1 MGRAPTRLEY
11 HVGRSVWRCAA
22 ERLVWNLWEPG
33 RTRIKTLEKKESRRM
48 RALTLCLT
56 FLTAF
61 SLTFRLSPPAAAL
74 AAPKERPTIGLVL
87 SGGGALGATHVGVI
101 KVLEELKVPIDLV
114 VGTSMGS
121 IVGGLYAMG
130 LNAGEMDGLIR
141 SIDWAGAFEDRPPR
155 GDRSFRRKQDDYGFL
170 IDLKVG
176 IKDGGVQFPPG
187 LIQGQRLTLL
197 LRALSLRAQGISDFD
212 ALPIRYRA
220 VAADLETGR
229 EVVLSKGNIATAMR
243 ASMSVPS
250 VFPPV
255 EVDGKMLVDGGVANN
270 LPVDVARAMGA
281 DVVIVVDIP
290 TILKKR
296 EKLKSTVDIA
306 GQMLA
311 VLIQQNSLT
320 QLRSLTPKDVLIQP
334 ELGTMSSA
342 DFGRIADA
350 IAPGEKAARTQTAR
364 LSELGKLN
372 GLPRAAGSAAV
383 SARSERG
390 GEASA
395 DVAYRGSYRGGTG
408 GGGSRYDQ
416 NDGVVYSG
424 RRDQNGVD
432 AAAYGGQGSGGSRAG
447 NAGKAADKAVAG
459 KLDLHATNGPPPIIA
474 FIDVDNRTKL
484 SDERIR
490 RMITQKPGQP
500 LDAARLER
508 DFALLYG
515 LGDFEQIDYTL
526 VERNGQIGMVITAT
540 EKTWAKD
547 YFRVGLALEHDFSGR
562 STFTLG
568 GAVTFTALD
577 QYGAEWRSE
586 ISIGAEQRLFTEYY
600 QPLQPTQGWFVLP
613 QAQYYQRNFF
623 TYGKDG
629 ANAEYRLITADARFL
644 VGTEL
649 GSEGMVAAG
658 LRFGRGD
665 LQRLV
670 GSTNPS
676 DVAYN
681 IGAGRF
687 VFMSDTLDD
696 ADFPTEGRLVN
707 LTIDMSSQSLGADA
721 DYTRLEGTANQA
733 FHIGRTN
740 ILVGVHGGTSLRGDL
755 PIYDRFNAGGLFS
768 VSGYA
773 RNEIT
778 GSNML
783 GGRLVVMHP
792 LTDTS
797 PLAFNLPLYVGG
809 SLEAIA
815 TDDGGGDGLSRRH
828 YGGSMFAA
836 ASSPLGPLYLG
847 FGLGDGGHRAGYL
860 YLGRLF

>member
-1 MGRAPTRLEY
+1 
-11 HVGRSVWRCAA
+11 
-22 ERLVWNLWEPG
+22 
-33 RTRIKTLEKKESRRM
+33 M

-61 SLTFRLSPPAAAL
+61 CLGLHGSGSAVAV

-101 KVLEELKVPIDLV
+101 KVLEELNVPIDLV

-130 LNAGEMDGLIR
+130 LTAAEMDTLIR
-141 SIDWAGAFEDRPPR
+141 TIDWGGAFEDRPPR

-197 LRALSLRAQGISDFD
+197 LRALSMRAQGVSDFD
-212 ALPIRYRA
+212 ALPTRYRA

-229 EVVLSKGNIATAMR
+229 EVVLSKGNLATAMR

-255 EVDGKMLVDGGVANN
+255 EVDGKLLVDGGVANN

-290 TILKKR
+290 TVLKKR
-296 EKLKSTVDIA
+296 EQLKSTVDIA
-306 GQMLA
+306 GQMLS
-311 VLIQQNSLT
+311 VLIQQNSLA
-320 QLRSLTPKDVLIQP
+320 QLRSLGPRDVLIQP
-334 ELGTMSSA
+334 DLGTMSSA

-350 IAPGEKAARTQTAR
+350 IPPGEKAARGQEAR
-364 LSELGKLN
+364 LKELAKLQ
-372 GLPRAAGSAAV
+372 GAPRAVAGAGDKAS
-383 SARSERG
+383 G
-390 GEASA
+390 G
-395 DVAYRGSYRGGTG
+395 DVAYRGSSAGGASSG
-408 GGGSRYDQ
+408 GGVRFDQGEAAGASVGSADR
-416 NDGVVYSG
+416 S
-424 RRDQNGVD
+424 
-432 AAAYGGQGSGGSRAG
+432 AAGSGGGYGVGATSTSTGGRRGAVRG
-447 NAGKAADKAVAG
+447 VAA
-459 KLDLHATNGPPPIIA
+459 KLDLHAANGPPPIIA
-474 FIDVDNRTKL
+474 FIEIDNRTKL

-490 RMITQKPGQP
+490 RMITQKPGHP

-515 LGDFEQIDYTL
+515 LGDFEQVDYTL
-526 VERNGQIGMVITAT
+526 IERNGEIGMIVTAT
-540 EKTWAKD
+540 EKSWAKD

-562 STFTLG
+562 SSFTLG
-568 GAVTFTALD
+568 GAVTFTGLD
-577 QYGAEWRSE
+577 ANGAEWRSE
-586 ISIGAEQRLFTEYY
+586 LSIGAEQRLFTEYY
-600 QPLQPTQGWFVLP
+600 QPLQPTPGWFVLP
-613 QAQYYQRNFF
+613 QAQYYQRNFYV
-623 TYGKDG
+623 YGATG
-629 ANAEYRLITADARFL
+629 AQAEYRLITAEARFM
-644 VGTEL
+644 VGAEL
-649 GSEGMVAAG
+649 GAEGMVATG

-670 GSTNPS
+670 GSSQPE
-676 DVAYN
+676 DVAFS
-681 IGAGRF
+681 IGGGQL
-687 VFMSDTLDD
+687 VFMSDTLDN

-707 LTIDMSSQSLGADA
+707 MTVDMSTKSLGADEN
-721 DYTRLEGTANQA
+721 YTRFEGTANQV

-740 ILVGVHGGTSLRGDL
+740 VLIGVSGGTALTGDL

-768 VSGYA
+768 VSGYS
-773 RNEIT
+773 RNEIS
-778 GSNML
+778 GADML

-797 PLAFNLPLYVGG
+797 PMAFNLPLYVGG
-809 SLEAIA
+809 SLEMMG
-815 TDDGGGDGLSRRH
+815 TGDGDGEGLSRRH
-828 YGGSMFAA
+828 YGGSIFAA

-847 FGLGDGGHRAGYL
+847 FGVGDGGRRAGYL